1 VFDGDQLPLPKRGQ
15 SPQFLAHV
23 YCGQTAGCIMMPLGM
38 EVALSPGDF
47 VLDGDQVPLT
57 KKARSPPIFGPHLLW
72 PDGCIGQGAAWYP
85 GRRRPT
91 RHCVGWGPSSPPL

>member
-1 VFDGDQLPLPKRGQ
+1 
-15 SPQFLAHV
+15 
-23 YCGQTAGCIMMPLGM
+23 MMPLGM

-91 RHCVGWGPSSPPL
+91 RHCVGWGPSSPPLKGHSPPIFGHCPLWPNGWID